1 VKSKWAP
8 HLIVLFEGSVLEY
21 RRLPRGFGLTAG
33 GGAGSGS
40 GRVRR
45 MGPGTVPPEA
55 LERLRE
61 LAARRA
67 AAPPFAAP
75 DASPPLAAGD
85 DAVVERDGGPRG

>member
-1 VKSKWAP
+1 MKSKWEP
-8 HLIVLFEGSVLEY
+8 HLIVLLEGSVLEY
-21 RRLPRGFGLTAG
+21 WRLPRGFGLTAG
-33 GGAGSGS
+33 GGGAGSGR
-40 GRVRR
+40 GRR

-61 LAARRA
+61 LVARRA